1 MNAMRYAL
9 IGALF
14 FTAPATLL
22 HAQQAAQHS
31 LFMYNPFHGNPAYA
45 GLDYAISLLG
55 GVRQQWVGLQGAPAT
70 QFLAVHAPLE
80 VLGGGVGIKMER
92 DLYGAERNNWA
103 SLAYSLHLPLGS
115 GTLGLSVGAG
125 MLQKALDGEKLRTPQ
140 GIYQNN
146 LFDHKDATLP
156 SNAVQG
162 MAPTLEA
169 GAFFQSPTLEAGIG
183 IRHLN
188 APYIDFPT
196 FRYAQKPTAFAHL
209 GLNLEL
215 GGQFSLHPTVQVRSD
230 VVQTQTDAALHLRY
244 RQIASLGALLR
255 GYNSKSLDAA
265 ALLASFALNKQ
276 WELAYAY
283 DLSLS
288 PIRQVHDGSHEVLL
302 IYTLPGAIGARRAP
316 RTIYNPRNL

>member
-1 MNAMRYAL
+1 MNAMRRAL
-9 IGALF
+9 IGAF
-14 FTAPATLL
+14 FLAASAPLL
-22 HAQQAAQHS
+22 DAQQSAQHS

-45 GLDYAISLLG
+45 GLDYAISLFG

-70 QFLAVHAPLE
+70 QFLAAHAPVE

-103 SLAYSLHLPLGS
+103 SFAYSFHLPLGS
-115 GTLGLSVGAG
+115 GTLALSAGAG
-125 MLQKALDGEKLRTPQ
+125 MLQKSLDGEKLRTPQ

-169 GAFFQSPTLEAGIG
+169 GAFFQSPTVEVGVG
-183 IRHLN
+183 VRHLN
-188 APYIDFPT
+188 APYIDFPS

-209 GLNLEL
+209 GLHLEL
-215 GGQFSLHPTVQVRSD
+215 GGLFSLHPTVQVRSD
-230 VVQTQTDAALHLRY
+230 AVQTQTDAALVLQY
-244 RQIASLGALLR
+244 RQTASLGALLR
-255 GYNSKSLDAA
+255 GYDSNSLDAA
-265 ALLASFALNKQ
+265 AFLASFALSERWQ
-276 WELAYAY
+276 LGYAY

-288 PIRQVHDGSHEVLL
+288 PIRQVNDGSHEVLL
-302 IYTLPGAIGARRAP
+302 ICTLPGTLGARRAP